1 MNSRFISCDAR
12 QALVDCD
19 APMVCGENCHNYH
32 VVVVERALDGEHFR
46 RMEEK
51 LRQNRRRLYD
61 VAESQL
67 RVDAIKYA
75 ARW

>member
-1 MNSRFISCDAR
+1 MNSRLIACDAR

-19 APMVCGENCHNYH
+19 APMVCGENCHNYN
-32 VVVVERALDGEHFR
+32 VVVIEFSSDGKHFR